1 MGFDC
6 DAGWCDQHN
15 LFPLSSSRKK
25 GRIAVSGGSP
35 RSSRRTGLQFALYGS
50 RLTTG
55 TPTWREAAWTSAV
68 DARASRL
75 VASGYHPDAAYLPE
89 ARGRSERAFRTL
101 QDRLPKELALAGI
114 SDMRFAIPAAETGT
128 AFIPW
133 IGSPLAEILC
143 VQEERV
149 VAIDNPVR
157 VSGPELADPAG
168 SPPALVI

>member
-1 MGFDC
+1 MVRP
-6 DAGWCDQHN
+6 AQSI
-15 LFPLSSSRKK
+15 PLIFVEEEGTHCSFRGLREVIETYGSSVRSI
-25 GRIAVSGGSP
+25 RIAAP
-35 RSSRRTGLQFALYGS
+35 
-50 RLTTG
+50 TTG

-68 DARASRL
+68 DARTSRL
-75 VASGYHPDAAYLPE
+75 AASGYHPDAAYLPE

-114 SDMRFAIPAAETGT
+114 SNMRFAIPAAETGT